1 MTTRNSIQVCRKAVA
16 VPVMLCGA
24 ALLLPTLASSAL
36 AFGVLMLGRN
46 VWRTQT
52 DRHAPV

>member
-1 MTTRNSIQVCRKAVA
+1 
-16 VPVMLCGA
+16 MLCGA